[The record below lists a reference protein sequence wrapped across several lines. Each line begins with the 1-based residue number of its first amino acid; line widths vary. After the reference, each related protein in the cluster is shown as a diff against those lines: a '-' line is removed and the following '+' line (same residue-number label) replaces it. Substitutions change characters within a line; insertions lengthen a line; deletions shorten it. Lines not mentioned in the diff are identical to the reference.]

1 MREDE
6 IQVLG
11 QNAHRERSWL
21 RKNLYILIA
30 LMLLAAIVGAY
41 LLYTNS
47 NRQAVLRKVEAD
59 VERTS
64 GLSVQKS
71 DLYQI
76 ETTINGVHLH
86 LTHVINMDA
95 SMTTDTASYD
105 ADNVRV
111 MAAAAVSNGNDDIIM
126 EGKVLARG
134 KKHDGFCAI
143 VNGNISIGKTVN
155 DDVARYCTER
165 KGFFFRQEL
174 LLSNGELQPSLEKG
188 KAVRCALAKQGND
201 VYVVITD
208 GEESL
213 HDFANAMK
221 AAGVTDAIL
230 LADNPLLQYKQEE
243 VSVVHCSSTNN
254 INSEET
260 SYLIFKVRGD
270 LQRWAMEEEEE
281 LD

>member
-11 QNAHRERSWL
+11 QHAHKERSRF
-21 RKNLYILIA
+21 RKSLYILIA

-41 LLYTNS
+41 LIYTNG

-95 SMTTDTASYD
+95 SMTIDTASYD

-126 EGKVLARG
+126 EGKALALG
-134 KKHDGFCAI
+134 KKHEGFCAI
-143 VNGNISIGKTVN
+143 VNGNISIGKTGN
-155 DDVARYCTER
+155 DDVAHYCTER

-213 HDFANAMK
+213 HDFADAMK
-221 AAGVTDAIL
+221 DAGVTDAIL

-243 VSVVHCSSTNN
+243 ESVVHRSSTNV

-270 LQRWAMEEEEE
+270 LQRWTMEEEEE